1 MIELRVEDAPSATLT
16 PDQAKVIQAVS
27 PTIDA
32 ERTEDGALLTIHDID
47 GTKTIALN
55 DGPQGAQGETG
66 PQGPKGDKGDKGDTG
81 DQGPKGDTGEQG
93 PQGIQG
99 ETGPQGIQGVQGPKG
114 DKGDTGDQGPQGIQ
128 GIQGPKGDKGDT
140 GLQGPK
146 GDTGDQGPQGEQGE
160 TGPQGPQGVKG
171 DTGDTGP
178 KGDKGDTGEQGPK
191 GDTGATGPQGP
202 QGVKGDTGEQGPKG
216 DAGATGPQG
225 PKGDPGD
232 DYVLT
237 AQDKEDIAELVDAP
251 VQSVNNKTGAV
262 VLDAQDV
269 GAYEKP
275 ASGIPASDLAAGVIP
290 AVPVQDVQVNGVSV
304 LTDGVANV
312 PKASQNSGLGVVA
325 AVASNGIAVNANGQL
340 YISAANADQLKAG
353 SNVYKPIVPSIQHAS
368 TFYGLAKSAGDT
380 TQSSSSNP
388 VGTYTDAAKSAI
400 STMLNGSVSVSGTT
414 PVITALPGIRY
425 VCGEVATLDITL
437 PASGIVDVVFESGS
451 TATAL
456 TITPPTGVTVKW
468 ANGFDPTA
476 LDANTTYEINIA
488 DGLGVGA
495 AWT

>member
-1 MIELRVEDAPSATLT
+1 MIELHVEDAPSAVLQ
-16 PDQAKVIQAVS
+16 PDQAQVIRAVS

-32 ERTEDGALLTIHDID
+32 ERTEEGALFTIHDID
-47 GTKTIALN
+47 GTKEITVY
-55 DGPQGAQGETG
+55 D
-66 PQGPKGDKGDKGDTG
+66 
-81 DQGPKGDTGEQG
+81 
-93 PQGIQG
+93 
-99 ETGPQGIQGVQGPKG
+99 
-114 DKGDTGDQGPQGIQ
+114 
-128 GIQGPKGDKGDT
+128 
-140 GLQGPK
+140 
-146 GDTGDQGPQGEQGE
+146 GEQGE
-160 TGPQGPQGVKG
+160 PGQDGVSPIVTVASITGGHRITITDADGAKTVDVMDGADG
-171 DTGDTGP
+171 DDGRGIASIAKTGTAGLVDTYTITYT
-178 KGDKGDTGEQGPK
+178 DDTTSTFAVTNGQ
-191 GDTGATGPQGP
+191 
-202 QGVKGDTGEQGPKG
+202 
-216 DAGATGPQG
+216 
-225 PKGDPGD
+225 KGDPGDDGVTFTPTVSEAGVISWTNDGGRTNPQPVNIKGPQGD

-451 TATAL
+451 TATVL
-456 TITPPTGVTVKW
+456 TITPPTGVTLKW

-476 LDANTTYEINIA
+476 LEANTTYEINIA
-488 DGLGVGA
+488 DGLGVAGS
-495 AWT
+495 WT